1 MDQPQP
7 SQPRTTAPKSKLLKW
22 LLIVL
27 GIVILAAIAIY
38 VFYVKGG
45 NVGGVFS
52 LSSPTP
58 TESATILPQDDNTRT
73 STSPIPSPVTSP
85 VTSPD
90 LITLST
96 FEGRLDDSVPD
107 CSPIFTFQYPS
118 NYEIRKITAGPGII
132 DLFDPELAKLS
143 TRTNY
148 VNSTIVNFFNSTF
161 EIGPTSGKTYCPT
174 KTVDGQKVPKYE
186 SLNEVYQ
193 TFWAKYYTDSPIN
206 TTINDYPA
214 LQWGYTTLI
223 EGPNKSYMEIAGS
236 AANKEVYDKVL
247 ETLRFK

>member
-1 MDQPQP
+1 MNQPQSTKP
-7 SQPRTTAPKSKLLKW
+7 TSKSYLKW
-22 LLIVL
+22 LLVVL
-27 GIVILAAIAIY
+27 GVVILATIAVY

-58 TESATILPQDDNTRT
+58 TESATIPPQDDNAQT

-85 VTSPD
+85 ATSPD
-90 LITLST
+90 LIALST

-107 CSPIFTFQYPS
+107 CSPVFTFQYPS
-118 NYEIRKITAGPGII
+118 NYEIRKITSGRSGII
-132 DLFDPELAKLS
+132 DLFDPELVKLS

-174 KTVDGQKVPKYE
+174 KTVDGQIVPKYD

-193 TFWAKYYTDSPIN
+193 TFWAKYYTDSPVS